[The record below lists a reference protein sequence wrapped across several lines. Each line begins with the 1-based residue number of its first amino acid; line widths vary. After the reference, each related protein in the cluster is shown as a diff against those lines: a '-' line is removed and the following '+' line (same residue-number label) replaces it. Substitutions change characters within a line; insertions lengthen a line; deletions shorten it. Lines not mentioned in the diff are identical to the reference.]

1 MPSFK
6 FEGASGQGHVYA
18 LLPWD
23 APAVPQRGGILILA
37 EATHMQP
44 RPLLILDA
52 RRLREM
58 FVRMGA
64 DAAINHGAYLL
75 YFRDEPDNDAR
86 AAEAKD
92 LIAAYRPTM
101 NAKFAASQS
110 RHRDS
115 VAGD

>member
-1 MPSFK
+1 
-6 FEGASGQGHVYA
+6 
-18 LLPWD
+18 
-23 APAVPQRGGILILA
+23 
-37 EATHMQP
+37 MQP

-58 FVRMGA
+58 FVRMSA

-110 RHRDS
+110 RHRDRRRREANWRS
-115 VAGD
+115 PTIVRRAPR